1 MKNKIKNLV
10 DANEISS
17 LLKRISHEIVESS
30 ADIQDIALIGIQ
42 SRGDYIANRIAT
54 HINSISKHDISLGTI
69 DVTFHR
75 DDYKTNLG
83 SPEIG
88 VSDIKF
94 DVNHKDII
102 LIDDVLYTGRTIRAA
117 MDEIFTY
124 GRPASIQLGVLVD
137 RGHRELPIRADYVC
151 KNYPTSID
159 EHIHVHLEDV
169 DDEDA
174 VLLIEYDDTQ

>member
-1 MKNKIKNLV
+1 MRNKITNLV
-10 DANEISS
+10 DSAGISN
-17 LLKRISHEIVESS
+17 LIKRISHEILESS
-30 ADIQDIALIGIQ
+30 NDKANLALIGIQ
-42 SRGDYIANRIAT
+42 SRGDHIANRIAT

-94 DVNHKDII
+94 DVNHKDIV

-117 MDEIFTY
+117 MDEIFSY
-124 GRPASIQLGVLVD
+124 GRPNSIHLAVMVD
-137 RGHRELPIRADYVC
+137 RGHRELPIKAEFVGSKW
-151 KNYPTSID
+151 KNIWLKKID
-159 EHIHVHLEDV
+159 KTIKEMDSEDLIYLEK
-169 DDEDA
+169 ES
-174 VLLIEYDDTQ
+174 

>member
-1 MKNKIKNLV
+1 MNNKINNLI
-10 DANEISS
+10 DADGISS
-17 LLKRISHEIVESS
+17 ILKRISHEIIETSK
-30 ADIQDIALIGIQ
+30 DINNLALIGIK
-42 SRGDYIANRIAT
+42 SRGDYIANRISN
-54 HINSISKHDISLGTI
+54 HVNSISNLIIPSGTI

-94 DVNHKDII
+94 DVNHKDIV

-124 GRPASIQLGVLVD
+124 GRPKSIRVAVIVD
-137 RGHRELPIRADYVC
+137 RGHRELPIKADFVG
-151 KNYPTSID
+151 KNFPTAED
-159 EHIHVHLEDV
+159 EHIHMYIEEIDGKDV
-169 DDEDA
+169 VFSDKEKG
-174 VLLIEYDDTQ
+174 